1 MSVSMI
7 PTKRPYDLLEGA
19 DVPASPM
26 HLMKRC
32 RYTASSPPSSPPHAG
47 SPSPQH
53 VYRRPHVDSAFVSTV
68 PAEPVERYLPT
79 AKRRRTDGHDAMS
92 PVHQLH
98 DQQHVLAHQ
107 AEQHVHAVLQHQ
119 QQQHQQ
125 PQQQMTEV
133 YFTLDQVRA
142 IVAKAVE
149 EREMQLRSE
158 YDGILQRKLGEQFQN
173 FTKFNEDYINRQM
186 RESPWNYMS

>member
-79 AKRRRTDGHDAMS
+79 AKRRRTDGTMLCRPCTSSTISSTCLRIKQSNTFTPFSNTSSSSTSS
-92 PVHQLH
+92 P
-98 DQQHVLAHQ
+98 
-107 AEQHVHAVLQHQ
+107 
-119 QQQHQQ
+119 
-125 PQQQMTEV
+125 
-133 YFTLDQVRA
+133 
-142 IVAKAVE
+142 
-149 EREMQLRSE
+149 S
-158 YDGILQRKLGEQFQN
+158 
-173 FTKFNEDYINRQM
+173 NR
-186 RESPWNYMS
+186 

>member
-1 MSVSMI
+1 
-7 PTKRPYDLLEGA
+7 
-19 DVPASPM
+19 
-26 HLMKRC
+26 
-32 RYTASSPPSSPPHAG
+32 
-47 SPSPQH
+47 
-53 VYRRPHVDSAFVSTV
+53 
-68 PAEPVERYLPT
+68 
-79 AKRRRTDGHDAMS
+79 MS